1 MECPICQ
8 KPFNN
13 MNGLAKHVHN
23 QHKDYTRQSFYD
35 SFLKINDSVGK
46 CKTCNNPTTFRNIGK
61 GYLVFCSA
69 KCRSLDT
76 DIRNNFALFAKG
88 KKQSKE
94 TIRKRIANTNQTSK
108 EQTRIN
114 TMQKKY
120 GVTNPSYL
128 PEHKDKCKQ
137 TSLKN
142 WGTDYPTQN
151 PNVFNRVKY
160 KKRTVNING
169 HEFSDIQ
176 GYEDVFLQ
184 QLHDVFPNI
193 SYVDLL
199 EERNK
204 TLFRKNGS
212 VHFPDFYSKKHN
224 HMFEVKSDWTFQLH
238 EEDVLL
244 KKEEAEEQ
252 GYTYSII
259 VWKRRNSKPIVI

>member
-1 MECPICQ
+1 MECPICE
-8 KPFNN
+8 KIVKNPR
-13 MNGLAKHVHN
+13 GLAQHLKN
-23 QHKDYTRQSFYD
+23 QHGTCVKEVYD
-35 SFLKINDSVGK
+35 SQYKKKNEGN
-46 CKTCNNPTTFRNIGK
+46 CKTCGNETSFRGITT
-61 GYLVFCSA
+61 GYLTFCSVQ
-69 KCRSLDT
+69 CRSK
-76 DIRNNFALFAKG
+76 DIEIRQLMSTVAKG
-88 KKQSKE
+88 RKQSAE

-151 PNVFNRVKY
+151 PKVFNRVKY
-160 KKRTVNING
+160 KKRTIKVNE
-169 HEFSDIQ
+169 HEFSNIQ

-184 QLHDVFPNI
+184 QLNDLFPNV
-193 SYVDLL
+193 SYEDLL

-259 VWKRRNSKPIVI
+259 IWKRRNSKPIVI